1 MRRPTSRYQYVRREP
16 TVRDYTAMIVPALL
30 VAVIGFLG
38 LLLLIGA
45 TGPGVSAV
53 VWVCGFLLLG
63 GVAHAQPTLLLL
75 RWGWLVA
82 GALVVLT
89 V

>member
-1 MRRPTSRYQYVRREP
+1 MRRPASRYQYVRREP
-16 TVRDYTAMIVPALL
+16 TVGEYAAMIVPAVL
-30 VAVIGFLG
+30 VAGIGYLG

-45 TGPGVSAV
+45 AGPGVSAV
-53 VWVCGFLLLG
+53 VWVCGFLALG
-63 GVAHAQPTLLLL
+63 GVAHARPALLLL

-82 GALVVLT
+82 GGLVALT

>member
-1 MRRPTSRYQYVRREP
+1 MLG
-16 TVRDYTAMIVPALL
+16 PALL
-30 VAVIGFLG
+30 VAGLGYVG
-38 LLLLIGA
+38 LLLLIGI
-45 TGPGVSAV
+45 TGAGVTAV
-53 VWVCGFLLLG
+53 VWVCGWLLLS

-89 V
+89 M